1 MTSRS
6 IGWALGLAALVATT
20 AARAQT
26 AGYSEPPDGRPAY
39 AADPRGEDEDTA
51 RRPWGARGDS
61 LVRLSVGS
69 AGRTDFTDVRAG
81 LFAAADFGRG
91 PAGVRLSG
99 AWVRVGYDDPLQQ
112 YTAELTLALL
122 ERSRFVPSI
131 GAGGGLART
140 YRVDA
145 ARQRTDGGA
154 SLGVGVLRAGVDY
167 RLPFDGTDARAG
179 VSAIGTMPAIR
190 GEGAP
195 DIGPWLLIVAA
206 VSVGL

>member
-1 MTSRS
+1 MTR
-6 IGWALGLAALVATT
+6 GWFEGAVGLSVLLAATT
-20 AARAQT
+20 GHTQT
-26 AGYSEPPDGRPAY
+26 AGFSEPPDGRPAY
-39 AADPRGEDEDTA
+39 VADPRGEEDDA
-51 RRPWGARGDS
+51 PRRPWGARGDS
-61 LVRLSVGS
+61 AVRLSVGS
-69 AGRTDFTDVRAG
+69 AGRTDFNDFRAG
-81 LFAAADFGRG
+81 LFAAADFGKG

-99 AWVRVGYDDPLQQ
+99 VWVRVGYDDPLQQ
-112 YTAELTLALL
+112 YTGELTLALL

-145 ARQRTDGGA
+145 SRQRTDGGS

-195 DIGPWLLIVAA
+195 DIGPWLLVVAT
-206 VSVGL
+206 VGIGL